1 MTKAVDIKRDQFW
14 NKSFISVPSLKSLI
28 GKNLTYNENV
38 AFKKNLLTEYSVQQQ
53 VIFCLDRGLYYFFG
67 HLNI

>member
-38 AFKKNLLTEYSVQQQ
+38 AMISKRIYSQNTA
-53 VIFCLDRGLYYFFG
+53 YNSKSFFV
-67 HLNI
+67 